1 MAADLVARLYLQ
13 SQGFDRSIEE
23 STKKIRKFQKE
34 TDSAGKGVKTF
45 TGGLDMSIP
54 GLGKMVSGIG
64 KLAGSFG
71 LTVGAMEVFDK
82 AINSNSH
89 LQDQYNTTVKA
100 GKEVIDDFFS
110 SLYSGNWDVFNEGI
124 LRAIENAKTY
134 SQEYMNIMRML
145 DVTAARYE
153 RVDAEKNRLESIVED
168 ESKSMKERKAAQNQL
183 DRILMMG
190 IADVREAAKQ
200 TEETLAKRLSKYGI
214 EGNIGNAQKLIEDLY
229 NPYSQARTDA
239 ESYRRNRDNTT
250 GLGGALF
257 RGRDYNAWQQSLEA
271 MKKYTDKEKQVL
283 ESYIRV
289 IDSLT
294 EEEYQ
299 SLKELFDRRSD
310 LIDKAGTW
318 EKDRT
323 GARDEILGTSNTG
336 TSEQKEFIPQGS
348 ILELQRKISSLRDD
362 FQKATDEGTRAGFS
376 SAIKQAETE
385 LQMMT
390 ERAKGTVMIAS
401 GIETKTG
408 RNPTTDIQSG
418 YIKSPEIKAA
428 TAANYE
434 YASSLEG
441 IASIMGSITSLT
453 NEGAG
458 AWISYAT
465 NVMTATAQ
473 AIPAIKA
480 LTNAQAAQAVTG
492 AAASTSSIPVVG
504 WILASA
510 AVASVIAAMVSVPK
524 FSNGGIVPGIS
535 FSGDKVPALVN
546 SGEMILNRSQ
556 QSNLFSMLQ
565 GAGRRSSEVIV
576 SGELIAR
583 GRDLVAVIN
592 KQDRFNK
599 RVQ

>member
-23 STKKIRKFQKE
+23 STKKVRKFQKE

-54 GLGKMVSGIG
+54 GLGKMVSGVG
-64 KLAGSFG
+64 KLAGAFG

-190 IADVREAAKQ
+190 IADVREAARQ

-239 ESYRRNRDNTT
+239 ETYRRNRDNTT

-323 GARDEILGTSNTG
+323 GARDEIFGTSAG
-336 TSEQKEFIPQGS
+336 TSKQKEIIPEGS
-348 ILELQRKISSLRDD
+348 ILELQRKIASLRDD

-376 SAIKQAETE
+376 LAIKQAETE
-385 LQMMT
+385 LRMMN
-390 ERAKGTVMIAS
+390 ERAQGTSLITS
-401 GIETKTG
+401 GIGTKAG

-418 YIKSPEIKAA
+418 YIKAPEIKAA

-441 IASIMGSITSLT
+441 IASVMGSITNLT
-453 NEGAG
+453 NEGAS

-465 NVMTATAQ
+465 NVITATAQ

-504 WILASA
+504 WILAAA

-556 QSNLFSMLQ
+556 QSHLFGMLQ
-565 GAGRRSSEVIV
+565 GTGRRSSEVIV
-576 SGELIAR
+576 SGELVAR

-592 KQDRFNK
+592 KQDRFNQ
-599 RVQ
+599 RVR

>member
-23 STKKIRKFQKE
+23 STKKVRKFQKE

-257 RGRDYNAWQQSLEA
+257 RGRNYNAWQQSLEA

-565 GAGRRSSEVIV
+565 GTGRRSSEVII
-576 SGELIAR
+576 SGELVAR

>member
-23 STKKIRKFQKE
+23 STKKVRKFQKE

-54 GLGKMVSGIG
+54 GLGKMVSGVG
-64 KLAGSFG
+64 KLAGAFG

-190 IADVREAAKQ
+190 IADVREAARQ

-239 ESYRRNRDNTT
+239 ETYRRNRDNTT

-323 GARDEILGTSNTG
+323 GARDEIFGTSAG
-336 TSEQKEFIPQGS
+336 TSKQKEIIPEGS
-348 ILELQRKISSLRDD
+348 ILELQRKIASLRDD

-376 SAIKQAETE
+376 LAIKQAETE
-385 LQMMT
+385 LRMMN
-390 ERAKGTVMIAS
+390 ERSQGTSLITS
-401 GIETKTG
+401 GIGTKAG

-418 YIKSPEIKAA
+418 YIKAPEIKAA

-441 IASIMGSITSLT
+441 IASIMGSITNLT
-453 NEGAG
+453 SEGAG

-465 NVMTATAQ
+465 NVMTAAAQ

-480 LTNAQAAQAVTG
+480 ITNAQAQQAVTG
-492 AAASTSSIPVVG
+492 AAASAAAIPVVG
-504 WILASA
+504 WITAAA
-510 AVASVIAAMVSVPK
+510 AVASVIAAMTSVPK
-524 FSNGGIVPGIS
+524 FAGGGIVPGSS
-535 FSGDKVPALVN
+535 FYGDRVPALVN

-565 GAGRRSSEVIV
+565 GTGRRSSEVIV

-592 KQDRFNK
+592 KQDRFNQ
-599 RVQ
+599 RVR

>member
-23 STKKIRKFQKE
+23 STKKVRKFQKE

-54 GLGKMVSGIG
+54 GLGKMVSGVG
-64 KLAGSFG
+64 KLAGAFG

-190 IADVREAAKQ
+190 IADVREAARQ

-239 ESYRRNRDNTT
+239 ETYRRNRDNTT

-323 GARDEILGTSNTG
+323 GARDEIFGTSAG
-336 TSEQKEFIPQGS
+336 TSKQKEIIPEGS
-348 ILELQRKISSLRDD
+348 ILELQRKIASLRDD

-376 SAIKQAETE
+376 LAIKQAETE
-385 LQMMT
+385 LRMMN
-390 ERAKGTVMIAS
+390 ERAQGTSLITS
-401 GIETKTG
+401 GIGTKAG

-418 YIKSPEIKAA
+418 YIKAPEIKAA

-441 IASIMGSITSLT
+441 IASVMGSITNLT
-453 NEGAG
+453 NEGAS

-465 NVMTATAQ
+465 NVITATAQ

-504 WILASA
+504 WILAAA
-510 AVASVIAAMVSVPK
+510 AVSSVIAAMVSVPK

-556 QSNLFSMLQ
+556 QSHLFGMLQ
-565 GAGRRSSEVIV
+565 GTGRRSSEVIV
-576 SGELIAR
+576 SGELVAR

-592 KQDRFNK
+592 KQDRFNQ
-599 RVQ
+599 RVR

>member
-441 IASIMGSITSLT
+441 VASIMGSITSLT

-504 WILASA
+504 WILAAA

-565 GAGRRSSEVIV
+565 GTGRRSSEVII
-576 SGELIAR
+576 SGELVAR

>member
-23 STKKIRKFQKE
+23 STKKVRKFQKE

-54 GLGKMVSGIG
+54 GLGKMVSGVG
-64 KLAGSFG
+64 KLAGAFG

-190 IADVREAAKQ
+190 IADVREAARQ

-214 EGNIGNAQKLIEDLY
+214 EDNIGNAQKLIEDLY

-239 ESYRRNRDNTT
+239 ETYRRNRDNTT

-323 GARDEILGTSNTG
+323 GARDEIFGISAGTSK
-336 TSEQKEFIPQGS
+336 QKEIIPEGS
-348 ILELQRKISSLRDD
+348 ILELQRKIASLRDD

-376 SAIKQAETE
+376 LAIKQAETE
-385 LQMMT
+385 LRMMN
-390 ERAKGTVMIAS
+390 ERSQGTSLITS
-401 GIETKTG
+401 GIGTKAG

-418 YIKSPEIKAA
+418 YIKAPEIKAA

-453 NEGAG
+453 NDGAG

-465 NVMTATAQ
+465 NVMTAAAQ

-480 LTNAQAAQAVTG
+480 ITNAQAQQAVTG
-492 AAASTSSIPVVG
+492 AAASAAAIPVVG
-504 WILASA
+504 WITAAA
-510 AVASVIAAMVSVPK
+510 AVASVIAAMTSVPK
-524 FSNGGIVPGIS
+524 FAGGGIVPGSS
-535 FSGDKVPALVN
+535 FYGDHVPALVN

-565 GAGRRSSEVIV
+565 GTGRRSSEVIV

-592 KQDRFNK
+592 RQDRFNQ
-599 RVQ
+599 RVR

>member
-23 STKKIRKFQKE
+23 STKKVRKFQKE
-34 TDSAGKGVKTF
+34 TDSAGKEVKTF

-54 GLGKMVSGIG
+54 GLGKMVSGVG
-64 KLAGSFG
+64 KLAGAFG

-190 IADVREAAKQ
+190 IADVREAARQ

-239 ESYRRNRDNTT
+239 ETYRRNRDNTT

-323 GARDEILGTSNTG
+323 GARDEIFGTSAG
-336 TSEQKEFIPQGS
+336 TSKQKEIIPEGS
-348 ILELQRKISSLRDD
+348 ILELQRKIASLRDD

-376 SAIKQAETE
+376 LAIKQAETE
-385 LQMMT
+385 LRMMN
-390 ERAKGTVMIAS
+390 ERAQGTSLITS
-401 GIETKTG
+401 GIGTIAG

-418 YIKSPEIKAA
+418 YIKAPEIKAA

-441 IASIMGSITSLT
+441 IASVMGSITNLT
-453 NEGAG
+453 SEGAG
-458 AWISYAT
+458 AWISYAA
-465 NVMTATAQ
+465 NVMTAAAQ

-480 LTNAQAAQAVTG
+480 ITNAQAQQAVTG
-492 AAASTSSIPVVG
+492 AAASAAAIPVVG
-504 WILASA
+504 WITAAA
-510 AVASVIAAMVSVPK
+510 AVASVIAAMTSVPK
-524 FSNGGIVPGIS
+524 FAGGGIVPGSS
-535 FSGDKVPALVN
+535 FYGDHVPALVN

-565 GAGRRSSEVIV
+565 GTGRRSSEVIV

-592 KQDRFNK
+592 KQDRFNQ
-599 RVQ
+599 RVR

>member
-23 STKKIRKFQKE
+23 STKKVRKFQKE

-54 GLGKMVSGIG
+54 GLGKMVSGVG
-64 KLAGSFG
+64 KLAGAFG

-390 ERAKGTVMIAS
+390 ERAKGTVMIVS

-428 TAANYE
+428 TDANYE

-465 NVMTATAQ
+465 NVMTAAAQ

-480 LTNAQAAQAVTG
+480 ITNAQAQQAVTG
-492 AAASTSSIPVVG
+492 AAASAAAIPVVG
-504 WILASA
+504 WITAAA
-510 AVASVIAAMVSVPK
+510 AVASVIAAMTSVPK
-524 FSNGGIVPGIS
+524 FAGGGIVPGSS
-535 FSGDKVPALVN
+535 FYGDHVPALVN

-565 GAGRRSSEVIV
+565 GTGRRSSEVIV

-592 KQDRFNK
+592 RQDRFNQ
-599 RVQ
+599 RVR